1 MANRNKLLEL
11 FISNLANAV
20 IHKILEKAI
29 DKPDISEKYNKE
41 IKNSWEIAKRYREK
55 INPLNKNLSDKDTE
69 EIKKKVINKVKS
81 ELMIRIEKGYENI
94 NLSLVEEFVENSL
107 DEMKVK

>member
-11 FISNLANAV
+11 FISNIANAI

-55 INPLNKNLSDKDTE
+55 INPVNKKLSDKDIE
-69 EIKKKVINKVKS
+69 EIKRKVINKVKS
-81 ELMIRIEKGYENI
+81 ELIIRIDRGYENI
-94 NLSLVEEFVENSL
+94 NLSLVEEFVEKFLS
-107 DEMKVK
+107 EMNVK

>member
-1 MANRNKLLEL
+1 MVNRNKLLEL
-11 FISNLANAV
+11 FISNLANAI

-55 INPLNKNLSDKDTE
+55 INPINKNLSDKDIE
-69 EIKKKVINKVKS
+69 EIRRKVINKVKS
-81 ELMIRIEKGYENI
+81 ELMIRIGRGYENI
-94 NLSLVEEFVENSL
+94 DLSLVEKFVEKSL
-107 DEMKVK
+107 SEMKI

>member
-11 FISNLANAV
+11 FISNIANAI

-55 INPLNKNLSDKDTE
+55 INPVNKKLSDKDIE
-69 EIKKKVINKVKS
+69 EIKRKVINKVKS
-81 ELMIRIEKGYENI
+81 ELIIRIDRGYENI
-94 NLSLVEEFVENSL
+94 NLSLVEEFVEKFLS
-107 DEMKVK
+107 EMKVK

>member
-11 FISNLANAV
+11 FISNLANAI

-29 DKPDISEKYNKE
+29 DKPDISERYNKE

-55 INPLNKNLSDKDTE
+55 INPVTKRLSDKD
-69 EIKKKVINKVKS
+69 IGKIRRKVINKVKS
-81 ELMIRIEKGYENI
+81 ELIKRIERGYKDI
-94 NLSLVEEFVENSL
+94 NLSLVEELVEKSL
-107 DEMKVK
+107 SEMKI

>member
-11 FISNLANAV
+11 FISNIANAI

-41 IKNSWEIAKRYREK
+41 SDILRPLKVFCLAKNPRFARRTAS
-55 INPLNKNLSDKDTE
+55 
-69 EIKKKVINKVKS
+69 
-81 ELMIRIEKGYENI
+81 
-94 NLSLVEEFVENSL
+94 
-107 DEMKVK
+107 

>member
-11 FISNLANAV
+11 FISNIANAI

-29 DKPDISEKYNKE
+29 DKPEISERYNKE

-55 INPLNKNLSDKDTE
+55 INPINKSLAKKDVE
-69 EIKKKVINKVKS
+69 GIKRKVINKVKS
-81 ELMIRIEKGYENI
+81 ELRIRIERGYENI
-94 NLSLVEEFVENSL
+94 DLSLVEEFAEKAL
-107 DEMKVK
+107 GEMKVV